1 MSRAYRISV
10 SESQNRVV
18 RAGDRVSTHLELI
31 EVLPCDQM
39 SQLLAAELKKQG
51 FEEKDGQLVRKD
63 KDVNIQVNPDTG
75 EVTVS
80 SEASQKVDLSAT
92 REGRS
97 YDQAG
102 PNAKRV
108 REDLKKEA
116 QKDIDRQADAKTSDL
131 QTKVTDRLERH
142 LGDVREELDQVV
154 NRVTAEALKRKAAS
168 LGQIKEITEDA
179 QSGSLSVSM
188 VSFASGF
195 RNTL

>member
-179 QSGSLSVSM
+179 QSGSLTIV
-188 VSFASGF
+188 VEV
-195 RNTL
+195 

>member
-18 RAGDRVSTHLELI
+18 RAEDHVSTHLELI

-39 SQLLAAELKKQG
+39 SALLAEELKKQG

-63 KDVNIQVNPDTG
+63 EEVNIAVNPDTG

-80 SEASQKVDLSAT
+80 SQGSQKVKLSTT
-92 REGRS
+92 RDGRS

-102 PNAKRV
+102 TNAKAV
-108 REDLKKEA
+108 KEELKKEA
-116 QKDIDRQADAKTSDL
+116 QKDLDRQADQKTADL
-131 QTKVTDRLERH
+131 QTKVTDRLEGH
-142 LGDVREELDQVV
+142 LGDVRAELDQVV
-154 NRVTAEALKRKAAS
+154 NRVTAAALKQKAAQ

-179 QSGSLSVSM
+179 QSGSLTIV
-188 VSFASGF
+188 VEV
-195 RNTL
+195 